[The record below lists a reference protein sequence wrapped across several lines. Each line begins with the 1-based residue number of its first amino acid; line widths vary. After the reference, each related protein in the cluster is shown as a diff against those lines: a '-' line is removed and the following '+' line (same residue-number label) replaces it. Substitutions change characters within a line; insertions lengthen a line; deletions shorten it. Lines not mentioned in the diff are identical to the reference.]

1 MRLDISLQ
9 KMGLTYSRQKAKE
22 LIKQGHISVNGSI
35 CFKPSYLIKDGD
47 DIKIIGET
55 LKYVGRG
62 GLKLEKII
70 DICRVD
76 LNNKICMD
84 IGASTGGFTDC
95 MLQRGALLVYSV
107 DVRFGQLSEK
117 LRCDERVVNME
128 KLISEK
134 LTSPM

>member
-47 DIKIIGET
+47 DVKIIGET

-84 IGASTGGFTDC
+84 IGASTEDLPIVCCKEARCWFI
-95 MLQRGALLVYSV
+95 LLMWGSV
-107 DVRFGQLSEK
+107 SFLK
-117 LRCDERVVNME
+117 N
-128 KLISEK
+128 
-134 LTSPM
+134 